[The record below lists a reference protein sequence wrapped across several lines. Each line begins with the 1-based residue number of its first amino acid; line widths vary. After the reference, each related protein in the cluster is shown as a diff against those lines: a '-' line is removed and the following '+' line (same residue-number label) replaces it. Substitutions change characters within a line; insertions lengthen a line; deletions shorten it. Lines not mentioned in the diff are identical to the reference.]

1 MKNLIQK
8 HSLAIFILLLIFVV
22 LSISAGVFVRYK
34 RPSSA
39 THPATH
45 STCNVQGIK
54 IRGEINVYIPKND
67 FSATTGQLNVD
78 ETASED
84 VAQVIKKADTDP
96 NIKAILVDIDSQG
109 GSGVAAEEIETAL
122 KHSNKPSV
130 ALIRESGESAAYWL
144 ATGANVI
151 FASNISSVGKIGVN
165 GSYLDTVNKDI
176 QEGYTYHNI
185 STGKYKDLGDPNK
198 PLTRD
203 DEKMLRRDMNIIFAD
218 FVKSVATNRKLSAEK
233 VRSLSDGSNFY
244 GEEALKLGLIDK
256 IGGTDD
262 VNAYLKD
269 KVLGGEEADVCW

>member
-45 STCNVQGIK
+45 SACNVQGIK
-54 IRGEINVYIPKND
+54 IRGDLNVYIPKSD
-67 FSATTGQLNVD
+67 LSTTNGQLNVD

-84 VAQVIKKADTDP
+84 IYQAIKKADANP

-109 GSGVAAEEIETAL
+109 GSGVAAQEIETAL

-130 ALIRESGESAAYWL
+130 ALIREFGESGAYRI

-151 FASNISSVGKIGVN
+151 FASNISSIGKIGVN
-165 GSYLDTVNKDI
+165 GSFLDNVNKNTQD
-176 QEGYTYHNI
+176 GFTYHNI
-185 STGKYKDLGDPNK
+185 TTGKYKDLGDPNK
-198 PLTRD
+198 PFTRD
-203 DEKMLRRDMNIIFAD
+203 DEKKMRKDMNIIFAD
-218 FVKSVATNRKLSAEK
+218 FVKSVATNRKLSEAQ
-233 VRSLSDGSNFY
+233 VRSMADGSNFY

-256 IGGTDD
+256 IGGLDD